1 MRTTPLV
8 IALSLL
14 LGAGTAL
21 AEPTAQVAGGRTA
34 VELSDDFLAA
44 LTALGVEAAPIG
56 PASLRRG
63 WASFPIPA
71 GALDLETARGDIFHS
86 GGLSLRAGAT
96 KVQLLNFVIDTQ
108 AEPVLTGLVSVDG
121 DLVGRVALFDLALNE
136 APVVWRSGW
145 LVVRSVDVTLT
156 AGAADALN
164 GIFGIDDF
172 AEGLPI
178 GEAVVYTKTL
188 SGRKSGHGRDDD

>member
-1 MRTTPLV
+1 
-8 IALSLL
+8 
-14 LGAGTAL
+14 
-21 AEPTAQVAGGRTA
+21 
-34 VELSDDFLAA
+34 
-44 LTALGVEAAPIG
+44 
-56 PASLRRG
+56 
-63 WASFPIPA
+63 
-71 GALDLETARGDIFHS
+71 
-86 GGLSLRAGAT
+86 
-96 KVQLLNFVIDTQ
+96 
-108 AEPVLTGLVSVDG
+108 VSVDG

>member
-34 VELSDDFLAA
+34 VELSDDFLGA
-44 LTALGVEAAPIG
+44 LTALGVEAAPVG

-63 WASFPIPA
+63 WATFPIPA
-71 GALDLETARGDIFHS
+71 GALDLETARGDVFHS

-108 AEPVLTGLVSVDG
+108 AEPVLTGLVSVNG
-121 DLVGRVALFDLALNE
+121 DLVGRVTLFDLALNE

-145 LVVRSVDVTLT
+145 LMIRSVDVTLS
-156 AGAADALN
+156 AGAAEALN
-164 GIFGIDDF
+164 GIFDVDAF
-172 AEGLPI
+172 VEGLPI

-188 SGRKSGHGRDDD
+188 SGRKSGHDRGDD